1 MSTSIKFLKTALKVC
16 NRKWET
22 QYYALFNRL
31 FLSQGLL
38 VKEICS
44 LEDLKA
50 VLVDDDCLIL
60 DFWDDC
66 PVILRSDWYVIGE
79 EKDPLTV
86 ISSQEATHTIYHPYS
101 LPYQR

>member
-1 MSTSIKFLKTALKVC
+1 MSTPIKSIRNALKVC

-22 QYYALFNRL
+22 QYYTLFNRL
-31 FLSQGLL
+31 FLSQGLF
-38 VKEICS
+38 VKEVCS

-66 PVILRSDWYVIGE
+66 PVILKSDWYVIGE

-86 ISSQEATHTIYHPYS
+86 IGSTRLMGADLH
-101 LPYQR
+101 